1 MPPKKSKLSK
11 SRREFV
17 KNSAIVASSFFI
29 VPRHVLGGVGYT
41 SPSDKLNLAGIGIGG
56 KGTSDL
62 WNASNEGKENV
73 VAMCDVDSGEYTKT
87 SRDRFPKAQFFKD
100 YREMFDKVKDIDAV
114 TISTPDHMHAIQA
127 IAAMQRGI
135 NVYVQKPLT
144 HNIREARMLT
154 EMAREN
160 KIVTQMGNQGASN
173 SGMIKVQEW
182 FNEGKIGAVD
192 EVFVWTNRP
201 VWPQGIPV
209 PKPTG
214 SSSPDHLDWDLWLG
228 TAPYIP
234 YSDAYHPFNWRGWW
248 AYGTGALGDMGC
260 HIIDVPFKTLGLH
273 YPTAVE
279 CSVGQVFINMWNP
292 EYIPEG
298 CPPSS
303 SVTLDFSATEKNN
316 SPLKMR
322 WLDGGLRPPHPDLI
336 PANDSLATPNSA
348 NGVMM
353 IGSKGI
359 ITTGLYGLT
368 PKLYLEGGEKIEFDT
383 SNQPGNEYGHQS
395 KWVAACKAGFNSD
408 EHKSLTSSFDY
419 SGPMTETVLM
429 GNIAIRSFTE
439 MKTNK
444 KGTSF
449 YPGRKKLLW
458 DGESMKITNYN
469 PANRFVSRSYR
480 KGWEV

>member
-1 MPPKKSKLSK
+1 MPPKKSNQSK

-173 SGMIKVQEW
+173 SGMTKVQEW
-182 FNEGKIGAVD
+182 FNDGKIGTVD

-228 TAPYIP
+228 TAPSIP

-260 HIIDVPFKTLGLH
+260 HIIDVPFRTLGLH

-303 SVTLDFSATEKNN
+303 SVTIDFNPTKKNN
-316 SPLKMR
+316 SKLKMI
-322 WLDGGLRPPHPDLI
+322 WTDGGIRPAHPDLI
-336 PANDSLATPNSA
+336 PADEDLGESGGG
-348 NGVMM
+348 NGVIM
-353 IGSKGI
+353 IGEKGI
-359 ITTGLYGLT
+359 ITTGVYGMN
-368 PKLYLEGGEKIEFDT
+368 PKLYRKGEKTLSF
-383 SNQPGNEYGHQS
+383 NQPINSEPEWGHQRKWIDAIKEGFGS
-395 KWVAACKAGFNSD
+395 KKHL
-408 EHKSLTSSFDY
+408 ELTSSFDY
-419 SGPMTETVLM
+419 SGPLTETVLM
-429 GNIAIRSFTE
+429 GNIAIRSYLLRRGE
-439 MKTNK
+439 GRNME
-444 KGTSF
+444 
-449 YPGRKKLLW
+449 YYARKKLLW
-458 DGESMKITNYN
+458 NGEKMEITNVKE
-469 PANRFVSRSYR
+469 ANQFVTR
-480 KGWEV
+480 KVREGWEI